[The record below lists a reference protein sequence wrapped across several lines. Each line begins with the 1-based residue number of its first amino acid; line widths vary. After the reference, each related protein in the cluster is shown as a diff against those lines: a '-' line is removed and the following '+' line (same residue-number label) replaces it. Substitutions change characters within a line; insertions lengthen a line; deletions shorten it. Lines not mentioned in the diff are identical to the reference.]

1 MVIRQAIEH
10 PGYSSADRARFLD
23 EPAKR
28 GGRTEFARDRA
39 RIIHSFALRRLAAK
53 TQVAVPWAT
62 DFPRTRLSHSLEC
75 AQVGRELGA
84 ALGADPDLMEG
95 ACLAHDIGHPPFGHN
110 GEEALNLLAKSCGG
124 FEGNA
129 QSIRLLIRLE
139 AKTVLPDGKSIGL
152 NLTRASLDAATKYPW
167 SRVENAKKFGVY
179 EDDLEIFNW
188 YRQGA
193 KSGQVSMEAQIMDW
207 SDDVAYS
214 VHDLEDSLVSGQVK
228 LDQLSNDLP
237 KLFKV
242 AQQVY
247 LADITQAEMEKA
259 LASLQQLSCWPRYY
273 DGTHRSLA
281 RLKDLASQLIGRFAQ
296 AAEVAT
302 QEKYGGA
309 DLTRYNANLEV
320 PRAQRVE
327 VALLKSMA
335 GHYVINADDSQIR
348 YAGQQKLL
356 TELVEAILETAPNSL
371 ESFFLQ
377 DWNRAENDQQRLRVV
392 IDQVA
397 SLTDPGALSLHERL
411 INRK

>member
-1 MVIRQAIEH
+1 MVLRAAAEH
-10 PGYSSADRARFLD
+10 PGYTPADRERFFD

-110 GEEALNLLAKSCGG
+110 GEEVLNQLAHSCGG

-129 QSIRLLIRLE
+129 QSLRLLIRLE
-139 AKTVLPDGKSIGL
+139 AKTVLADGKSVGL

-167 SRVENAKKFGVY
+167 SRVVNAKKFGVY

-188 YRQGA
+188 YR
-193 KSGQVSMEAQIMDW
+193 SGVESGKTSIEAQIMDW

-214 VHDLEDSLVSGQVK
+214 VHDLEDSLVSGQIK

-242 AQQVY
+242 AKDMY
-247 LADITQAEMEKA
+247 LEDITEAEMATA
-259 LASLQQLSCWPRYY
+259 LTALQKISCWPRYY

-302 QEKYGGA
+302 QEKYG
-309 DLTRYNANLEV
+309 DSNLTRYSANLVV

-335 GHYVINADDSQIR
+335 GHYVINADTSQIR
-348 YAGQQKLL
+348 YGEQQKLL
-356 TELVEAILETAPNSL
+356 AELVEAILASAPATL
-371 ESFFLQ
+371 EGFFLQ
-377 DWNRAENDQQRLRVV
+377 DWQRAENDQQRVRVV

-397 SLTDPGALSLHERL
+397 SLTDPGAIALHNRL
-411 INRK
+411 INR

>member
-1 MVIRQAIEH
+1 MVLRAAAEH
-10 PGYSSADRARFLD
+10 PGYTPADRERFFD

-110 GEEALNLLAKSCGG
+110 GEEVLNQLANSCGG

-129 QSIRLLIRLE
+129 QSLRLLIRLE
-139 AKTVLPDGKSIGL
+139 AKTVLADGKSVGL

-167 SRVENAKKFGVY
+167 GRVKDAKKFGVY

-188 YRQGA
+188 YR
-193 KSGQVSMEAQIMDW
+193 SGVESGKTSMEAQIMDW

-214 VHDLEDSLVSGQVK
+214 VHDLEDSLVSGQIK

-242 AQQVY
+242 AQDMY
-247 LADITQAEMEKA
+247 LPDITEAEMVTA
-259 LASLQQLSCWPRYY
+259 LTALQKISCWPRYY

-296 AAEVAT
+296 AAESAT
-302 QEKYGGA
+302 QEKYGDS
-309 DLTRYNANLEV
+309 DLTRYSANLVV

-335 GHYVINADDSQIR
+335 GHYVINADTSQIR
-348 YAGQQKLL
+348 YGEQQKLL
-356 TELVEAILETAPNSL
+356 TQLVEAILASAPATL
-371 ESFFLQ
+371 EGFFLQ
-377 DWNRAENDQQRLRVV
+377 DWQRAENDQQRLRVV

-397 SLTDPGALSLHERL
+397 SLTDPGAIALHTRL
-411 INRK
+411 INR

>member
-1 MVIRQAIEH
+1 MVLRAAAEH
-10 PGYSSADRARFLD
+10 PGYTPADRERFFD

-110 GEEALNLLAKSCGG
+110 GEEVLNQLANSCGG

-129 QSIRLLIRLE
+129 QSLRLLIRLE
-139 AKTVLPDGKSIGL
+139 AKTVLADGKSVGL

-167 SRVENAKKFGVY
+167 GRVKDAKKFGVY

-188 YRQGA
+188 YR
-193 KSGQVSMEAQIMDW
+193 SGVESGKTSIEAQIMDW

-214 VHDLEDSLVSGQVK
+214 VHDLEDSLVSGQIK

-242 AQQVY
+242 AQDMY
-247 LADITQAEMEKA
+247 LPDITEAEMATA
-259 LASLQQLSCWPRYY
+259 LTALQKISCWPRYY

-296 AAEVAT
+296 AAESAT
-302 QEKYGGA
+302 QEKYGDS
-309 DLTRYNANLEV
+309 DLTRYSANLVV

-335 GHYVINADDSQIR
+335 GHYVINADTSQIR
-348 YAGQQKLL
+348 YGEQQKLL
-356 TELVEAILETAPNSL
+356 TQLVEAILTSAPATL
-371 ESFFLQ
+371 EGFFLQ
-377 DWNRAENDQQRLRVV
+377 DWQRAENDQQRLRVV

-397 SLTDPGALSLHERL
+397 SLTDPGAIALHTRL
-411 INRK
+411 INR

>member
-1 MVIRQAIEH
+1 MVLRAAAEH
-10 PGYSSADRARFLD
+10 PGYTPADRERFFD

-110 GEEALNLLAKSCGG
+110 GEEVLNQLANSCGG

-129 QSIRLLIRLE
+129 QSLRLLIRLE
-139 AKTVLPDGKSIGL
+139 AKTVLADGKSVGL

-167 SRVENAKKFGVY
+167 GRVKDAKKFGVY

-188 YRQGA
+188 YR
-193 KSGQVSMEAQIMDW
+193 SGVESGKTSMEAQIMDW

-214 VHDLEDSLVSGQVK
+214 VHDLEDSLVSGQIK

-242 AQQVY
+242 AQDMY
-247 LADITQAEMEKA
+247 LPDITEAEMATA
-259 LASLQQLSCWPRYY
+259 LTALQKISCWPRYY

-302 QEKYGGA
+302 QEKYG
-309 DLTRYNANLEV
+309 DSNLTRYSANLVV

-335 GHYVINADDSQIR
+335 GHYVINADTSQIR
-348 YAGQQKLL
+348 YGEQQKLL
-356 TELVEAILETAPNSL
+356 TELVEAILASAPATL
-371 ESFFLQ
+371 EGFFLQ
-377 DWNRAENDQQRLRVV
+377 DWQRAENDQQRLRVV

-397 SLTDPGALSLHERL
+397 SLTDPGAIALHTRL
-411 INRK
+411 INR

>member
-1 MVIRQAIEH
+1 
-10 PGYSSADRARFLD
+10 
-23 EPAKR
+23 
-28 GGRTEFARDRA
+28 
-39 RIIHSFALRRLAAK
+39 
-53 TQVAVPWAT
+53 
-62 DFPRTRLSHSLEC
+62 
-75 AQVGRELGA
+75 
-84 ALGADPDLMEG
+84 
-95 ACLAHDIGHPPFGHN
+95 
-110 GEEALNLLAKSCGG
+110 
-124 FEGNA
+124 
-129 QSIRLLIRLE
+129 
-139 AKTVLPDGKSIGL
+139 
-152 NLTRASLDAATKYPW
+152 
-167 SRVENAKKFGVY
+167 
-179 EDDLEIFNW
+179 
-188 YRQGA
+188 
-193 KSGQVSMEAQIMDW
+193 
-207 SDDVAYS
+207 
-214 VHDLEDSLVSGQVK
+214 
-228 LDQLSNDLP
+228 
-237 KLFKV
+237 
-242 AQQVY
+242 
-247 LADITQAEMEKA
+247 

-302 QEKYGGA
+302 QEKYGDA

>member
-1 MVIRQAIEH
+1 
-10 PGYSSADRARFLD
+10 
-23 EPAKR
+23 
-28 GGRTEFARDRA
+28 
-39 RIIHSFALRRLAAK
+39 
-53 TQVAVPWAT
+53 
-62 DFPRTRLSHSLEC
+62 
-75 AQVGRELGA
+75 
-84 ALGADPDLMEG
+84 
-95 ACLAHDIGHPPFGHN
+95 
-110 GEEALNLLAKSCGG
+110 
-124 FEGNA
+124 
-129 QSIRLLIRLE
+129 
-139 AKTVLPDGKSIGL
+139 
-152 NLTRASLDAATKYPW
+152 
-167 SRVENAKKFGVY
+167 
-179 EDDLEIFNW
+179 
-188 YRQGA
+188 
-193 KSGQVSMEAQIMDW
+193 MEAQIMDW

-247 LADITQAEMEKA
+247 LADITQDEMEKA

-302 QEKYGGA
+302 QEKYGDA